1 MKITMKQL
9 PRKER
14 KNKNKK
20 NTQPMKKGKKREKK
34 RVTPTSF
41 VSGVAAHELVRRN
54 AVLRRHE
61 FGDGF
66 GVAEEDLHANKGFP
80 PFLRQHVPGLGAGQ
94 QVADGAL
101 RQPQHALAKQALAD
115 GVLAQR
121 LLHLLHKL
129 LRVAAQLF
137 LRCNATLGY
146 GCVRASLKRV
156 RNCGT
161 YSGDWGP
168 ILKRGRNCGTTLG
181 TVVLS

>member
-1 MKITMKQL
+1 MNIRLHLLLRSGLAL
-9 PRKER
+9 PK
-14 KNKNKK
+14 
-20 NTQPMKKGKKREKK
+20 
-34 RVTPTSF
+34 
-41 VSGVAAHELVRRN
+41 
-54 AVLRRHE
+54 AVI
-61 FGDGF
+61 
-66 GVAEEDLHANKGFP
+66 
-80 PFLRQHVPGLGAGQ
+80 QTCGLGEGC
-94 QVADGAL
+94 G
-101 RQPQHALAKQALAD
+101 
-115 GVLAQR
+115 
-121 LLHLLHKL
+121 LHKL